1 MNHSENATA
10 VWYGGLC
17 INKHDK
23 LPHKYVL
30 QTHLALYTHNLY
42 WAGTVNHSTNN
53 EQTKVM
59 GAPY

>member
-17 INKHDK
+17 TNKHDK
-23 LPHKYVL
+23 LPRKYVL
-30 QTHLALYTHNLY
+30 QKHLVS
-42 WAGTVNHSTNN
+42 TVNHSTNN